1 MGVTQKYKQQQQQA
15 RIQTNESNYLRG
27 MYFSDVPL
35 AEGYSR
41 VLVNYDIDPL
51 SGALTPRKGLQSL
64 GIIEPKLDVAAYLNN
79 SSGYNTIVK
88 SKVCAHSDS
97 VDPRKTNKVLQG
109 IIYNTDTKSLLMTTG
124 DPNITESSRFDI
136 VPFSTSASDEYVV
149 TEPFIIADPEVHGKK
164 CVHNNFFKKP
174 VGTFAFGNSY
184 YTFVRRGNYEAKLI
198 ADLPNSNLPDSLD
211 DYREVQNYADLMAL
225 TGGKGTPGNYFRFI
239 SGTSN
244 GAIGYFDA
252 EGNLQIWRR
261 SEEALLH
268 EVFSVDDGRY
278 QLCYTKIGAEIQ
290 DDEQL
295 LDKIIPR
302 SALQPDKYYTCAI
315 NPDQINPTEAASWGY
330 NMLLEDPYDF
340 KCEET
345 AVNMVTI
352 LGILPYG
359 KDGLPVL
366 TPRKN
371 QEITLKGFYRA
382 PKAYHSEA
390 QTARY
395 YATTKKRVTVT
406 VAQEQ
411 LKEGTDE
418 GGNTIYYYTDVS
430 NVTHNVYRG
439 YMDDYGYPVY
449 YYYEKDEGIE
459 GTRKVKVDLDKLDKE
474 TVEVTETRDPVNLDE
489 IMNNIILYAET
500 TDTVYN
506 PAKTYYT
513 RTGDGTTGNE
523 FKYTEFTGTS
533 FVDNVLYY
541 EYLPEY
547 SFGSWWHCTGDLS
560 SPEEYYIVAP
570 NKSLTKKHIIRF
582 GATKPAASV
591 ALNGLEEGVE
601 NTIRVRWQMRSTN
614 GADWDT
620 LYDDVFKLSDYYK
633 SHGDFAPFLFTTTM
647 PNDEVMVRL
656 LITDP
661 NDIVSGLETGE
672 EYVLSTNTI
681 GLSLVS
687 DELANTLNLSAKNF
701 NLGECTGMCEWEQ
714 RLVLWG
720 VPGALNTLFISSVN
734 NPTFFPYPNNIDIFT
749 DPIIAVHNYGNELLV
764 LTTSELYR
772 LIWDT
777 STDTWTH
784 KLVQQNLHITES
796 DTYLSCVIKNMFFFK
811 SRDYYYMMVPKVT
824 SASAVRGEV
833 SIAPISKTIESLLDN
848 FHNEVYNLAKVIVD
862 DYNLP
867 DFTDRLVNY
876 FSYVDNTRVV
886 VNYVYDL
893 RIPTANEEDPYAI
906 EHTTDSKYLYVQL
919 IYDTEAR
926 TWVMKMFEAAHML
939 YASHS
944 DAIQQDHFIDI
955 TPALDGNQ
963 LTLQYYKFVNTA
975 DDTVQYIAE
984 TGTAQA
990 VTRKFKNYQYLDTG
1004 NREINTDLKKRFRE
1018 FQFKIKN
1025 VTNNSLGFYTAFL
1038 VDGSLRRDL
1047 QKYRPRLITD
1057 DSGAAYVIV
1066 ERELDPDSM
1075 SYNVTRI
1082 ERVVISERM
1091 LQDSGELTPTT
1102 LAENDDPD
1110 RWVLDQSAFQGRTI
1124 TKVRMPLSG
1133 KGLAP
1138 RAILLSTNELD
1149 YTLFGHLWV
1158 YRTMNSR

>member
-1 MGVTQKYKQQQQQA
+1 MGITQKYKQQQQQA
-15 RIQTNESNYLRG
+15 RIQTNESNYIKG

-41 VLVNYDIDPL
+41 VLVNYEIDPL

-64 GIIEPKLDVAAYLNN
+64 GIIEPKIGVSTYLNN
-79 SSGYNTIVK
+79 TSGYNTIVK
-88 SKVCAHSDS
+88 SKVCTHSDS
-97 VDPRKTNKVLQG
+97 SDPRKTNKVLQG
-109 IIYNTDTKSLLMTTG
+109 IIYNTDTKSLLVTTG
-124 DPNITESSRFDI
+124 DPNITDASRFDI
-136 VPFSTSASDEYVV
+136 TPFSTDASDEYVV

-164 CVHNNFFKKP
+164 CIHNNFFKKP

-184 YTFVRRGNYEAKLI
+184 YTFVRRGNYTAKLV
-198 ADLPNSNLPDSLD
+198 ADLPNPNLPDNLEL
-211 DYREVQNYADLMAL
+211 YRDVKNYAELYAV
-225 TGGKGTPGNYFRFI
+225 TNGEGEPGNYFRFI
-239 SGTSN
+239 SGVSN
-244 GAIGYFDA
+244 GVIGYFDIH
-252 EGNLQIWRR
+252 GKLQIWRR

-268 EVFSVDDGRY
+268 EEFSTDEGHY

-290 DDEQL
+290 SEEQL
-295 LDKIIPR
+295 LDRTISKE
-302 SALQPDKYYTCAI
+302 SLQPDKYYTCVI

-330 NMLLEDPYDF
+330 NMLLENPYDF

-345 AVNMVTI
+345 AVNMITI
-352 LGILPYG
+352 LGILPYD
-359 KDGLPVL
+359 KSGLPVL

-382 PKAYHSEA
+382 PKEYHSEA
-390 QTARY
+390 QAARY
-395 YATTKKRVTVT
+395 YATTKKRITVST
-406 VAQEQ
+406 TKEQ
-411 LKEGTDE
+411 LKTGIDE
-418 GGNTIYYYTDVS
+418 GGNTIYYYTDALG
-430 NVTHNVYRG
+430 VTHNVYHG
-439 YMDDYGYPVY
+439 YIKDYGYPVY
-449 YYYEKDEGIE
+449 YYFEKREDNTGDYEI
-459 GTRKVKVDLDKLDKE
+459 KVDLKDLEKE
-474 TVEVTETRDPVNLDE
+474 LVTITETRDPVNKAELD
-489 IMNNIILYAET
+489 NNINLYTET
-500 TDTVYN
+500 TDQVYN
-506 PAKTYYT
+506 SSKTYYILEE
-513 RTGDGTTGNE
+513 DN
-523 FKYTEFTGTS
+523 YVEFTGTAFIS
-533 FVDNVLYY
+533 GVAYY
-541 EYLPEY
+541 EYLAEY
-547 SFGSWWHCTGDLS
+547 NFGDWWHCTGDATN
-560 SPEEYYIVAP
+560 PEEVYYIVAP
-570 NKSLTKKHIIRF
+570 NKSLIKKHIIKF
-582 GATKPAASV
+582 GTTKPPASV

-601 NTIRVRWQMRSTN
+601 NPIRVRWQIRSTN

-620 LYDDVFKLSDYYK
+620 LYDDTFKLSEYYG
-633 SHGDFAPFLFTTTM
+633 SHGEYAPFLYTTTL

-687 DELANTLNLSAKNF
+687 DELANTLNLTAKNF

-777 STDTWTH
+777 ATDTWTH
-784 KLVQQNLHITES
+784 RLVQQNLHITES

-811 SRDYYYMMVPKVT
+811 SRDYYYMMVPKIT
-824 SASAVRGEV
+824 SASSVRGDV
-833 SIAPISKTIESLLDN
+833 SIAPISKTIEGLLDN
-848 FHNEVYNLAKVIVD
+848 FHTEIYNLAKVIVD
-862 DYNLP
+862 DYNLD
-867 DFTDRLVNY
+867 DFTNRLVNY
-876 FSYVDNTRVV
+876 FSYVDNTRVI

-893 RIPTANEEDPYAI
+893 RVPAIDEETPYAT
-906 EHTTDSKYLYVQL
+906 EHNTDSKYLYVQL

-926 TWVMKMFEAAHML
+926 TWSMKMFEAAHML

-975 DDTVQYIAE
+975 DDTIQYITE
-984 TGTAQA
+984 TGAAQA
-990 VTRKFKNYQYLDTG
+990 VTRKFRNYQYLDTG

-1057 DSGAAYVIV
+1057 DAGATYVIV
-1066 ERELDPDSM
+1066 ERELDPSSM

-1102 LAENDDPD
+1102 LADSEDPD

-1158 YRTMNSR
+1158 YRTMHSR